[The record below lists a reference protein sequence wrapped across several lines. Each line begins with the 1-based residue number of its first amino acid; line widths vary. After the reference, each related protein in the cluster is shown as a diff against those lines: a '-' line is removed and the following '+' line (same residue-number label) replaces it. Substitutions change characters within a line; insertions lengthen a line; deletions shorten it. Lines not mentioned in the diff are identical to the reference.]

1 MSLDRPRRIALVD
14 DHRMFVDGFGVLLT
28 SLRPGLEVIP
38 FDEPVVFLRR
48 LEAGDTFDLV
58 ILDLVMRSMNGLA
71 VLAAM
76 RDRKARAPV
85 LVISG
90 IGTEPPLA
98 EMRALGARGFVHKTA
113 DTGTLVEAAEV
124 ILAGR
129 SFFPTS
135 TASES
140 DGAQRAQPMEDVVMS
155 DGLPSL
161 APRQL
166 EILHLIGQGETNK
179 AIAASL
185 EISEN
190 TVKSHLRAIFE
201 ALGAHTRTACVR
213 KAQALGLL

>member
-1 MSLDRPRRIALVD
+1 MNVGERRIALVD
-14 DHRMFVDGFGVLLT
+14 DHRMFADGFGVLLA
-28 SLRPGLEVIP
+28 SLRPDYQVRT
-38 FDEPVVFLRR
+38 FDEPIAFLR
-48 LEAGDTFDLV
+48 LVETAEAFDLV

-76 RDRKARAPV
+76 RERKCRAPV
-85 LVISG
+85 LIISG

-113 DTGTLVEAAEV
+113 DTETLVAATDA

-129 SFFPTS
+129 SFFPTVS
-135 TASES
+135 AAGGE
-140 DGAQRAQPMEDVVMS
+140 DGDGTDGFDDLPLT

-166 EILHLIGQGETNK
+166 EILHLIGRGETNK
-179 AIAASL
+179 MIAVAL
-185 EISEN
+185 NISEN

-201 ALGAHTRTACVR
+201 ALGVHTRTACVR
-213 KAQALGLL
+213 KAQALGLI